1 MKEENRLD
9 NRFSKNNGIVYIEK
23 DGVQLIQFKNLLKH
37 KNITHC
43 FTTRNGGVSKNEYQ
57 SLNLAFNKNDDK
69 KNVYENFKRVSKAV
83 GIDIENMVFSNQVH
97 DNKIKIVNEKDR
109 GKGIIRESDI
119 IGIDGLITNAKKV
132 ALVTFYADCVP
143 VFLYDPI
150 KNVIGLV
157 HSGWKGTVKEI
168 SKVAVIKMNQFFGS
182 NYEDIEVVIGPSI
195 GKCCFEVDQDVFLE
209 FQKEISWSD
218 LYCEKVDFKWY
229 IDLKSIIK
237 KSLMLK
243 GIREENI
250 FNSGICTKCNKDLF
264 FSHRG
269 DKGKTGTLAAIIEL
283 N

>member
-109 GKGIIRESDI
+109 GKGIIRKVI
-119 IGIDGLITNAKKV
+119 LLALTGLLQMQKKLHWLLFMLIV
-132 ALVTFYADCVP
+132 Y
-143 VFLYDPI
+143 
-150 KNVIGLV
+150 
-157 HSGWKGTVKEI
+157 
-168 SKVAVIKMNQFFGS
+168 QFF
-182 NYEDIEVVIGPSI
+182 YMI
-195 GKCCFEVDQDVFLE
+195 L
-209 FQKEISWSD
+209 
-218 LYCEKVDFKWY
+218 
-229 IDLKSIIK
+229 
-237 KSLMLK
+237 
-243 GIREENI
+243 
-250 FNSGICTKCNKDLF
+250 
-264 FSHRG
+264 
-269 DKGKTGTLAAIIEL
+269 
-283 N
+283 

>member
-1 MKEENRLD
+1 MTGYSEIKRFLFFIKEENILD
-9 NRFSKNNGIVYIEK
+9 NRFSKNNGIIYIEK
-23 DGVQLIQFKNLLKH
+23 NGVQLIQFKSLLKY

-97 DNKIKIVNEKDR
+97 DNKIKIVSEEDI

-150 KNVIGLV
+150 KNVIGSV
-157 HSGWKGTVKEI
+157 HSGWKGTVK
-168 SKVAVIKMNQFFGS
+168 
-182 NYEDIEVVIGPSI
+182 
-195 GKCCFEVDQDVFLE
+195 
-209 FQKEISWSD
+209 
-218 LYCEKVDFKWY
+218 DF
-229 IDLKSIIK
+229 
-237 KSLMLK
+237 
-243 GIREENI
+243 
-250 FNSGICTKCNKDLF
+250 
-264 FSHRG
+264 
-269 DKGKTGTLAAIIEL
+269 
-283 N
+283 